1 MKTRY
6 LLALL
11 AGCCLASLPLSAQTF
26 VGSDDFNDNNLVVQG
41 SNPQAAGQWRF
52 IGADTGATW
61 SNINGR
67 LEYTNSGAQAAFN
80 SSRAIWVSPSTSSNL
95 VGGAGLTTG
104 NPFTSSWSAVVSATN
119 LVTPSAGYTY
129 QGLETYTLTSTN
141 GNNAYYGMYLS
152 TFNGGAQ
159 LAAEWGIW
167 NEGTGDF
174 DRQRTVVGTLDTT
187 DVLLR
192 LDYNG
197 DTKIMSAGYSLNGST
212 FFNVGSFDLD
222 GAQAGLEAP
231 NLNGLGLQLISVL
244 NQGAGPVAAG
254 ELYFDNISVSA
265 VPEPSTYAALAG
277 LAALGLVMWRR
288 RRQSVAAALVAV
300 KTH

>member
-6 LLALL
+6 LFTLL

-26 VGSDDFNDNNLVVQG
+26 VGSDDFNDNNLVLQD

-52 IGADTGATW
+52 LLADTGAAW
-61 SNINGR
+61 ANVNGR
-67 LEYTNSGAQAAFN
+67 LEYTSSSAQAAFN
-80 SSRAIWVSPSTSSNL
+80 FSRAGWVSPSTSSNEI
-95 VGGAGLTTG
+95 GGAGLATG

-119 LVTPSAGYTY
+119 LVTPSTGYTY
-129 QGLETYTLTSTN
+129 QGLETYTLTSAN

-167 NEGTGDF
+167 NAGTGDF
-174 DRQRTVVGTLDTT
+174 DRQRTVVSTLDTT

-197 DTKIMSAGYSLNGST
+197 DTKVMSAGYSLNGST

-231 NLNGLGLQLISVL
+231 NLNGLGLQLIAVL

-277 LAALGLVMWRR
+277 LAALGLVWWRR
-288 RRQSVAAALVAV
+288 RQQAAVAALVAV
-300 KTH
+300 KAN

>member
-1 MKTRY
+1 MKTRH

-11 AGCCLASLPLSAQTF
+11 AGCGVASLLSAQTF

-41 SNPQAAGQWRF
+41 ANPQAAGQWRF
-52 IGADTGATW
+52 LVADAGAAW
-61 SNINGR
+61 ANVNGR
-67 LEYTNSGAQAAFN
+67 LEYTNTGAQAAFN
-80 SSRAIWVSPSTSSNL
+80 SSRAGWVSPSTSSNE

-119 LVTPSAGYTY
+119 LVTPGAGYTY

-167 NEGTGDF
+167 NAGTGDF
-174 DRQRTVVGTLDTT
+174 DRQRTVVSTLDTT

-197 DTKIMSAGYSLNGST
+197 DTKVMSAGYSFNGST

-231 NLNGLGLQLISVL
+231 NLNGLGLQLIAVL

-254 ELYFDNISVSA
+254 ELHFDNLAVSA

-277 LAALGLVMWRR
+277 LAALGLVWWRR
-288 RRQSVAAALVAV
+288 RQQAAVAALVAV
-300 KTH
+300 KAS